1 MTADS
6 RARKAAKG
14 AQTADK
20 LCLWL
25 KNEAGRRGVP
35 VLRSFQRWI
44 EAIPELRE
52 REGWVELNILIVD
65 TAAGQRFNR
74 DFRGRDYATN
84 VLSFPYEPGPGEH
97 TGVLGDIVICAPVVA
112 REALDQGKPVRDH
125 FAHMT
130 IHGVLHLLGYDHE
143 TDRDAERMEALERA
157 ILATLG
163 VSDPYSLHD

>member
-1 MTADS
+1 MAANS
-6 RARKAAKG
+6 RPREAAQTSDAAAKI
-14 AQTADK
+14 
-20 LCLWL
+20 CLWL

-35 VLRSFQRWI
+35 VLRSFTRWI
-44 EAIPELRE
+44 DAIPQLRE
-52 REGWVELNILIVD
+52 KNDWVEINILIVD
-65 TAAGQRFNR
+65 SAAGQRFNR

-84 VLSFPYEPGPGEH
+84 VLSFQCEPGPGEH

-112 REALDQGKPVRDH
+112 REALDQGKPLRDH

-143 TDRDAERMEALERA
+143 IERDAEHMETLERR

-163 VSDPYSLHD
+163 IADPYSQHE